1 MFYTV
6 LPAGSSL
13 GLILTTIDAAFAN
26 ANLTP
31 TIDGS
36 AIRTIS
42 FNNITHTYSLS
53 TSILQGSLY
62 LSGNTVSTSAALAS
76 ISNYKIVITSS
87 ATEQQVY
94 IAFVPTSGIA
104 TLRAIG
110 KRYSSI
116 NATLNASN
124 ATFLNY
130 LISNNIS
137 KSTWTSLY
145 TASGVI
151 NFDPIA
157 NLPII
162 TINESDNT
170 PANAANITAF
180 ETLYNCKVR
189 TSETLQTIPRL
200 ISTVFQR
207 PASVQVAAYSDT
219 APCYGWSTAFQ
230 TLIPRK
236 YTHLFGNQL
245 RDETSILLADFGQA
259 GLTYG
264 DTLTIDGKVY
274 GCLCSGHIA
283 RID

>member
-13 GLILTTIDAAFAN
+13 GLILTTIDNAFTN
-26 ANLTP
+26 AGLTP
-31 TIDGS
+31 SIDGS
-36 AIRTIS
+36 AIRTIT
-42 FNNITHTYSLS
+42 FNNIVHTYSLS
-53 TSILQGSLY
+53 TSTLQGSLS
-62 LSGNTVSTSAALAS
+62 LSGNAVSTSPSLAS
-76 ISNYKIVITSS
+76 LANYKIVITSS
-87 ATEQQVY
+87 ASEQQVY
-94 IAFVPTSGIA
+94 IAFIPTSGIA
-104 TLRAIG
+104 TVRSIG
-110 KRYSSI
+110 KRYNHINVSPNSS
-116 NATLNASN
+116 NATL
-124 ATFLNY
+124 LNF

-170 PANAANITAF
+170 PANAINITAF
-180 ETLYNCKVR
+180 EALYNCKVR
-189 TSETLQTIPRL
+189 TSETLHTIPRL

-207 PASVQVAAYSDT
+207 PVSVQVAAYSDT
-219 APCYGWSTAFQ
+219 APGYGWSTAFQ

-236 YTHLFGNQL
+236 YTHLFGTQL

-264 DTLTIDGKVY
+264 DTLTIDSKTY